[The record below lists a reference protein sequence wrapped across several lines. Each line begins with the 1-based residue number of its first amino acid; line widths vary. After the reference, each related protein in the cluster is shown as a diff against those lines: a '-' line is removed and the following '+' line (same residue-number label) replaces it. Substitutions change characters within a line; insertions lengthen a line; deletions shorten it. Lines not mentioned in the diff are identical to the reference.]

1 MKIPFLRC
9 RSSFVRL
16 LFIFS
21 LLAGREIRAQGTAY
35 TFQGTITSKAD
46 GKPMPGASVG
56 IPGTSFGGITQ
67 LNGEYRFTATLS
79 PGTYTLQIS
88 SVGYQTQSQ
97 RVTLGPPTTVTTN
110 VSLSEDALGLDEVV
124 VTGTSGA
131 TSRKQLGNTIATVQA
146 KDLQLSAATS
156 IDQALAGKVSGAQIT
171 QNSGNPAG
179 GISVRLRGPSTIV
192 GSSDPLYIV
201 DGVIIN
207 NDSRELIDLGGYSQ
221 NRLVD
226 INPNDIERIEIIKGA
241 AAAAIYG
248 SRANNGVVQIFTKRG
263 QEGRPT
269 VNFSTQFRLSDIRK
283 TLPYNQYPAV
293 FTNTTVTDQTQTPV
307 TRYDLQKDIF
317 RTATGHEQYLSVSGG
332 TPTTQYFFSGSLF
345 ANQGIVRG
353 AEFSR
358 ASSRMRIQQT
368 LTKWATLS
376 IGSAYTYSSS
386 REIPNGGLNE
396 AYGALTGFIFSNNF
410 INPQPDPVTGAY
422 PSTAPTALLRR
433 TNPLEAIARFDFRQR
448 TSRFIGDAQL
458 NLTPLPG
465 LGIDFTFGVDTYSQ
479 LATGYIPPNNT
490 TPSYNAGY
498 SRKSEAAV
506 LQLNNDLNIR
516 YQASPTEW
524 LKSTTGVGATVQYD
538 RSFVTNI
545 TAQQLGVFG
554 QTINNGA
561 NIVAGETRTERS
573 FIGVFAQQTFGLFNR
588 FFVTAAGRFDAAS
601 VYGVDNR
608 WQFYPKLSGSYVIS
622 EESFWKGSSLATV
635 LPDFKIRAAWGQ
647 AGNLTAI
654 GPYDRFTNYSPVTVG
669 GLVGYLAPAQ
679 LGNFSV
685 KPERQTELEIGT
697 DFSLA
702 KNRIGV
708 EFTYYNKQVK
718 DLILNRTLSPST
730 GYNNRFVNIGTMTN
744 RGFEVLVRAIPLETK
759 KVRWNI
765 TATYTHN
772 KNVTDGV
779 EGNGVLPFAG
789 GFGQV
794 AAVNGYALGAFY
806 ATFFARNPDGSLLLT
821 PGGLPQ
827 RERGIQGPN
836 GTYTVQRG
844 ADGQPSG
851 TILSKVI
858 GNPNPASI
866 YSLINEVAVGSR
878 WSFRMQWDA
887 MQNFDVFNFTRR
899 VGDRDLYGGLAG
911 YEPELRGE
919 VPKGTSAALFSI
931 FENWIEDGSF
941 IKLRE
946 LSAAYTVAP
955 KFWGF
960 RNVRFSVAG
969 RNLLSIDNYS
979 GYDPETN
986 AAGQSNAVRGF
997 DFVEVPIPRTL
1008 TVGINATF

>member
-1 MKIPFLRC
+1 MKSKLFHVKSGFRG
-9 RSSFVRL
+9 L
-16 LFIFS
+16 LFVLF
-21 LLAGREIRAQGTAY
+21 LLVGWEINAQTTTY
-35 TFQGTITSKAD
+35 TFQGKVTTKNDS
-46 GKPMPGASVG
+46 KPMPGAAVG
-56 IPGTSFGGITQ
+56 IIGTTAGGISDQT
-67 LNGEYRFTATLS
+67 GAYRFTANLA
-79 PGTYTLQIS
+79 PGTYTLQFS
-88 SVGYQTQSQ
+88 SIGYQTQRQS
-97 RVTLGPPTTVTTN
+97 VTLSQNTTVSTSI
-110 VSLSEDALGLDEVV
+110 SLADDALGLDEVV

-201 DGVIIN
+201 DGVIVN

-269 VNFSTQFRLSDIRK
+269 ITFSTQFRLSDIRK
-283 TLPYNQYPAV
+283 TLPYNEHPAT
-293 FTNTTVTDQTQTPV
+293 FANATVTDKTQTPV

-345 ANQGIVRG
+345 ANQGIVQG
-353 AEFSR
+353 SDFSR

-376 IGSAYTYSSS
+376 IGSAYTYSNSK
-386 REIPNGGLNE
+386 EIPNGGINE

-410 INPQPDPVTGAY
+410 INPQPDPATGVY
-422 PSTAPTALLRR
+422 PSTAPVSVVRR

-448 TSRFIGDAQL
+448 TSRYIGDAQL

-465 LGIDFTFGVDTYSQ
+465 LGIDFTFGLDTYSQ

-498 SRKSEAAV
+498 SRKSEASI

-524 LKSTTGVGATVQYD
+524 LKSTTGIGATLQYD
-538 RSFVTNI
+538 RSFTTGI

-561 NIVAGETRTERS
+561 NILAAESRTERS
-573 FIGVFAQQTFGLFNR
+573 FFGVFAQQTFGLFNR
-588 FFVTAAGRFDAAS
+588 FFVTAAGRVDAAS
-601 VYGVDNR
+601 VYGIDNR
-608 WQFYPKLSGSYVIS
+608 WQFYPKVSGSYVVS
-622 EESFWKGSSLATV
+622 DESFWKNSSLANA

-654 GPYDRFTNYSPVTVG
+654 GPYDRFTNYSPVSVG
-669 GLVGYLAPAQ
+669 GQVGYAAPAQ

-708 EFTYYNKQVK
+708 EFTYYHKEVK

-744 RGFEVLVRAIPLETK
+744 RGFEVLVRAIPVETK
-759 KVRWNI
+759 NVRWNI
-765 TATYTHN
+765 TATYTQN

-794 AAVNGYALGAFY
+794 AAVNGYPLGAFY

-827 RERGIQGPN
+827 RERGIQGAN
-836 GTYTVQRG
+836 GTYTVQRA

-858 GNPNPASI
+858 GNPNPTAI

-887 MQNFDVFNFTRR
+887 MQNFDVFNFTKR
-899 VGDRDLYGGLAG
+899 VGDRDLYGGLKG

-941 IKLRE
+941 VKLRE
-946 LSAAYTVAP
+946 LSAAYTVTP

>member
-1 MKIPFLRC
+1 MK
-9 RSSFVRL
+9 SSLLYVRNSLSRL
-16 LFIFS
+16 LLIFF
-21 LLAGREIRAQGTAY
+21 LLCSWQALAQKNTY
-35 TFQGTITSKAD
+35 TFQGKITTKTDAAA
-46 GKPMPGASVG
+46 MPGASIG
-56 IPGTSFGGITQ
+56 IVGTSFGGITDAT
-67 LNGEYRFTATLS
+67 GEYRFTAALT
-79 PGTYTLQIS
+79 PGNYTLQFS
-88 SVGYQTQSQ
+88 SVGYQTQTQ
-97 RVTLGPPTTVTTN
+97 RITIGGTTTITTN
-110 VSLSEDALGLDEVV
+110 ASLGDDALGLDEVV

-131 TSRKQLGNTIATVQA
+131 TSRKQLGNTIATVQS
-146 KDLQLSAATS
+146 KDFQLSAATS
-156 IDQALAGKVSGAQIT
+156 IDQALAGKISGAQIN

-179 GISVRLRGPSTIV
+179 GISIRLRGPSTIV

-201 DGVIIN
+201 DGVLIN
-207 NDSRELIDLGGYSQ
+207 NDSRELIDLGGYAQ

-226 INPNDIERIEIIKGA
+226 INPNDIDRIEIIKGA

-263 QEGRPT
+263 REGKPSI
-269 VNFSTQFRLSDIRK
+269 NFSTQFRLSDIRK
-283 TLPYNQYPAV
+283 TLPYNEYP
-293 FTNTTVTDQTQTPV
+293 FTFNNTTVTDPAQTPV

-317 RTATGHEQYLSVSGG
+317 RTAAGHEQYLSVSGG

-345 ANQGIVRG
+345 ANQGIVK
-353 AEFSR
+353 ASDFTR

-376 IGSAYTYSSS
+376 IGSNYVYSNSH
-386 REIPNGGLNE
+386 EIPNGGINE

-410 INPQPDPVTGAY
+410 INPQPDPTTGVF
-422 PSTAPTALLRR
+422 PSTAPVSVVRR

-448 TSRFIGDAQL
+448 TSRYIGDVQL
-458 NLTPLPG
+458 NLTPARG
-465 LGIDFTFGVDTYSQ
+465 LGVDFTFGLDTYSQ

-498 SRKSEAAV
+498 SRKSEASV
-506 LQLNNDLNIR
+506 LQINNDLNIR
-516 YQASPTEW
+516 YQANPTEW
-524 LKSTTGVGATVQYD
+524 LKSTTGVGATIQYD
-538 RSFVTNI
+538 RSFTTGI

-561 NIVAGETRTERS
+561 NIVAAESRTERS

-588 FFVTAAGRFDAAS
+588 FFVTGAGRVDAAS
-601 VYGVDNR
+601 VYGIDNR
-608 WQFYPKLSGSYVIS
+608 WQFYPKVSGSYVVS
-622 EESFWKGSSLATV
+622 EESFWKGSALNTI
-635 LPDFKIRAAWGQ
+635 LPEFKLRAAWGQ

-702 KNRIGV
+702 NNRIGV

-744 RGFEVLVRAIPLETK
+744 KGFELLVRAIPVETK
-759 KVRWNI
+759 NVRWNV

-827 RERGIQGPN
+827 RERGVQGAN

-858 GNPNPASI
+858 GNPNPTAI
-866 YSLINEVAVGSR
+866 YSLINEVSVGQR

-887 MQNFDVFNFTRR
+887 MQNFDVFNFTKR
-899 VGDRDLYGGLAG
+899 VGDRDLYGGLKG
-911 YEPELRGE
+911 YEAELRGE

-941 IKLRE
+941 VKLRE

-955 KFWGF
+955 KFWGLK
-960 RNVRFSVAG
+960 NVRFSIAG

-1008 TVGINATF
+1008 TVGINANF